1 MALVLLVF
9 LDVRL
14 RRKII
19 QVFANRGVHSSD
31 LLATTESSLPLH
43 GYIKYHTLSNEANR
57 TEMIRKADIIVGV
70 AAVCM
75 LVVEAS
81 DAGEAFVTKVRG
93 TVLTIDRGAED
104 GLEVGLA
111 ATIARPPEEVIIHPL
126 TGENLGA
133 PELVLGSGEIA
144 KVSAKAASI
153 RLSGSLLLSVRPG
166 DLVRYT
172 TMEEK
177 MVMEQE
183 LTTQTA
189 EQAAE
194 ERKKIRGK
202 AGQLAKNIKSIQA
215 TIRGLERSIKALDRF
230 DKDVVQPQFNS
241 INKDMLAIKTE
252 LGELRETVSLMGSIP
267 VDGIAEGDA
276 EFTEDELAKLKALI
290 EDEIMKLRSQLPTES
305 VEALPTEEIA
315 LEELPHEIIEE
326 EPPFFLKG
334 WFLGILAI
342 LGLGAVGVFL
352 FLRMSDDGEDDDESE
367 DDDAEEEDFEED
379 DDEDDLDLE
388 DEEDDIVVEETS

>member
-1 MALVLLVF
+1 
-9 LDVRL
+9 
-14 RRKII
+14 
-19 QVFANRGVHSSD
+19 
-31 LLATTESSLPLH
+31 
-43 GYIKYHTLSNEANR
+43 
-57 TEMIRKADIIVGV
+57 
-70 AAVCM
+70 M
-75 LVVEAS
+75 LVGRV
-81 DAGEAFVTKVRG
+81 
-93 TVLTIDRGAED
+93 
-104 GLEVGLA
+104 
-111 ATIARPPEEVIIHPL
+111 
-126 TGENLGA
+126 
-133 PELVLGSGEIA
+133 GSGEIA

-367 DDDAEEEDFEED
+367 DDDAEEEDFDED